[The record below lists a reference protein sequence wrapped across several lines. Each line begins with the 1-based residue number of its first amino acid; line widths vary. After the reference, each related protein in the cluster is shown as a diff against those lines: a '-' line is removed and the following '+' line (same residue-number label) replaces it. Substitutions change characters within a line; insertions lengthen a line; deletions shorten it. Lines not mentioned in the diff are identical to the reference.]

1 MLTSLPNPARL
12 PSLVYTVVFVPK
24 IKATFPDPSD
34 VQIMLIS
41 INLQD
46 SLTSRSLNFH
56 AGAVI
61 SRQTLC
67 CAQKA
72 LVLLPDIVNMF
83 EGIDGRKLQTG
94 LQTGSSP
101 GVLVA
106 LHGES
111 FFESIR
117 QTIKP
122 HATCQSRKWGAAVP
136 VPSTTNYRVS
146 LARTLKWFMITR
158 MTIKAL
164 LSNGGSSRV
173 TFPPSLTWLKSRF
186 FTTAAFQTLNTSA
199 GAKERPK
206 VSLWSPVA
214 IQPAP
219 ERWSESTFCQSNRN
233 QDGSVAR
240 GRRSALVWF
249 QWPKFALIFSDFCAC
264 QCGFPAAR
272 VSQV

>member
-122 HATCQSRKWGAAVP
+122 HATCQSRK
-136 VPSTTNYRVS
+136 
-146 LARTLKWFMITR
+146 
-158 MTIKAL
+158 
-164 LSNGGSSRV
+164 
-173 TFPPSLTWLKSRF
+173 
-186 FTTAAFQTLNTSA
+186 
-199 GAKERPK
+199 
-206 VSLWSPVA
+206 
-214 IQPAP
+214 
-219 ERWSESTFCQSNRN
+219 
-233 QDGSVAR
+233 
-240 GRRSALVWF
+240 
-249 QWPKFALIFSDFCAC
+249 
-264 QCGFPAAR
+264 
-272 VSQV
+272 